1 MKFRSS
7 LNMKKVIMKLLHS
20 STNAHI
26 LHLQSRK
33 YSEHVALGEYYQGI
47 VGHVD
52 KLVETLQG
60 LSGDIITKYPLEND
74 GFKEGMNTL
83 DYIVGIREFFT
94 KNRKSFPRNSEI
106 QNILDEIMELLNT
119 TVYKL
124 KFLN

>member
-1 MKFRSS
+1 MKFRSGVT
-7 LNMKKVIMKLLHS
+7 MKKVIMRLLHS

-26 LHLQSRK
+26 MHLQSRK
-33 YSEHVALGEYYQGI
+33 YAEHIALGEYYEGV

-52 KLVETLQG
+52 KVVEALQG

-74 GFKEGMNTL
+74 GFKEGMNSL
-83 DYIVGIREFFT
+83 DYIVSLREFFT

-106 QNILDEIMELLNT
+106 QNLLDGIMELFDT
-119 TVYKL
+119 TIYKL